1 MLSPAGDNVSGRLPK
16 TEAEAALL
24 RPAIRKLL
32 RTIPETWA
40 EFDLD
45 GLTTVEDN
53 ALFCLVA
60 AGMVERRGWYRTS
73 ILNHPTY
80 FEVQFQATGEGGF
93 AQAVE
98 PAIAAEYATWG
109 DAWRAWKAG
118 ETRDASPF
126 LVQVIKPQEWR
137 LTNQGAI
144 ARGDLDG
151 ANPGADSGTVFDY
164 VLKRG
169 FYGPGY
175 WFRLCCSDPA
185 KAAASRATIENQRK
199 HTGEDWTKLPRPPV
213 FGSGRTVELR
223 TIQEPAGDH
232 SVDVANWG
240 DGANAFA
247 AAFGPLLE
255 SAFAA
260 LSKGQPPAGA
270 APPQKTRRRK
280 TDPDTETRRRESRK
294 AKDEQAKADKR
305 LWDAWAA
312 GFGQYRSYAD
322 LAAEKGV
329 TELDVRRALDRHRKR
344 LHRAGKWPPPGE
356 SSGGK

>member
-1 MLSPAGDNVSGRLPK
+1 MTSSAGDNVSGRLPK

-24 RPAIRKLL
+24 RPAIAKLL

-45 GLTTVEDN
+45 GLTAVEDN

-93 AQAVE
+93 AQAIE

-126 LVQVIKPQEWR
+126 LVQVIEPQEWR

-151 ANPGADSGTVFDY
+151 TNPNV
-164 VLKRG
+164 VLNYAMKRG
-169 FYGPGY
+169 FYGAGY
-175 WFRLCCSDPA
+175 WFRLRYSNPA
-185 KAAASRATIENQRK
+185 KVTANRATIENQCK
-199 HTGEDWTKLPRPPV
+199 HAGRDWTELPRPPV
-213 FGSGRTVELR
+213 SGSGRMVELR
-223 TIQEPAGDH
+223 TIQKPAGDD
-232 SVDVANWG
+232 SVNVANWG

-247 AAFGPLLE
+247 AAFAPLLE

-270 APPQKTRRRK
+270 APPQNA
-280 TDPDTETRRRESRK
+280 DSGDETERREKRK
-294 AKDEQAKADKR
+294 AKR
-305 LWDAWAA
+305 
-312 GFGQYRSYAD
+312 G
-322 LAAEKGV
+322 
-329 TELDVRRALDRHRKR
+329 RKR
-344 LHRAGKWPPPGE
+344 LPKKEEQRREAVLAAWDKARGNGVAMKDFCRDHQPPLTVKGLE
-356 SSGGK
+356 RFVAWQAARNRRKREN

>member
-45 GLTTVEDN
+45 GLTAVEDN

-60 AGMVERRGWYRTS
+60 AGMVGRRGWYRTS
-73 ILNHPTY
+73 ILNHPTC
-80 FEVQFQATGEGGF
+80 FEVRFQATGEGGF
-93 AQAVE
+93 AQAIE
-98 PAIAAEYATWG
+98 QAIAAEYATWG

-126 LVQVIKPQEWR
+126 LVQIIAPQEWR
-137 LTNQGAI
+137 LTNQGVI

-151 ANPGADSGTVFDY
+151 TNPDADSDTVFDY

-175 WFRLCCSDPA
+175 WLRLCYSDPA

-199 HTGEDWTKLPRPPV
+199 HTGQDWTKLPRPPV
-213 FGSGRTVELR
+213 FGSGRAVELR
-223 TIQEPAGDH
+223 TIQKPADDH
-232 SVDVANWG
+232 SVNVANWS

-247 AAFGPLLE
+247 AAFGSLFE

-260 LSKGQPPAGA
+260 LSKGQPSADA
-270 APPQKTRRRK
+270 APPQGT
-280 TDPDTETRRRESRK
+280 
-294 AKDEQAKADKR
+294 
-305 LWDAWAA
+305 
-312 GFGQYRSYAD
+312 D
-322 LAAEKGV
+322 LAAETKRRENPKTKRGRKPLAKKEEQCREAVLAAWDKAHGNGV
-329 TELDVRRALDRHRKR
+329 AMKDFCRDHQPPLKVKELKRFVSWRATRNRRKR
-344 LHRAGKWPPPGE
+344 E
-356 SSGGK
+356 N